1 MFGDFMK
8 IKSNTVYVLLAVFI
22 VITVFNSYMLF
33 SLGTTQHTSTRKTVK
48 LTGDPVQD
56 AINTIIPTGAA
67 EPYGSALGVSFDD
80 PVAGLS
86 VLANLH
92 RQIPTD
98 SLSAEEKQRYINIG
112 TKISCEFCCS
122 APAVVDSSG
131 RDLCGCAHAQSFMG
145 LSKYLIQNNPEMSDE
160 DILWELTRW
169 KSLYYPR
176 NMVEKAAAALENGLE
191 LTPEVLN
198 NRDLLSKISSGNT
211 ADIGSLPQMVGGC

>member
-198 NRDLLSKISSGNT
+198 DRDLLSKISSGNT